1 VGGTVATWSRE
12 RPERAEA
19 AQNLSAAFID
29 HVATGCLRGE
39 NRPRRCAMTFEEAMQ
54 LIRDHEEEYYKV
66 RRSVWDRHLAVNH
79 FFHYG
84 LDATKDQFDRVPTM
98 WDLDN
103 GEGST
108 SGSYWIYKP
117 TPEDMEAT
125 DWEVYDAKKLW
136 PEDELGER
144 EEYGL
149 GD

>member
-1 VGGTVATWSRE
+1 
-12 RPERAEA
+12 
-19 AQNLSAAFID
+19 
-29 HVATGCLRGE
+29 
-39 NRPRRCAMTFEEAMQ
+39 
-54 LIRDHEEEYYKV
+54 
-66 RRSVWDRHLAVNH
+66 
-79 FFHYG
+79 
-84 LDATKDQFDRVPTM
+84 M